1 MWKAIRICVLM
12 FILVTVAQGAWLA
25 RRDATN
31 WKDPVVV
38 ALYPINADGSERAE
52 QYVRGIDRERFQ
64 PMAEFMREQA
74 AVYGLALND
83 PIELRLAPRIDR
95 LPPQPPAG
103 GGAVSAIVWSLSFR
117 FWAWRHDTYT
127 GARANVRLFLLY
139 HDDRRS
145 PRLPHSTGLEKGLIG
160 LVNVFASDE
169 MAGTDRGKDFV
180 GIHHLGFWV
189 DDLPQTRKQL
199 EAHGGKYWM
208 GEVPQA
214 GNTFYE
220 VKYRDPLGIVLDITD
235 HGWGGASK
243 DGTSKEAAPALRHAD
258 LVADRSI
265 LEKA

>member
-74 AVYGLALND
+74 AVYGIALND
-83 PIELRLAPRIDR
+83 PIELRLAPRIDSR
-95 LPPQPPAG
+95 PPQPPADG
-103 GGAVSAIVWSLSFR
+103 GTVSAIVWSLSFR

-169 MAGTDRGKDFV
+169 MAGTNNV
-180 GIHHLGFWV
+180 VIVHEMLHTLGAT
-189 DDLPQTRKQL
+189 DKYDLATNQPLFPDGYAEPER
-199 EAHGGKYWM
+199 M
-208 GEVPQA
+208 PRVPQQFA
-214 GNTFYE
+214 E
-220 VKYRDPLGIVLDITD
+220 IM
-235 HGWGGASK
+235 GGRIPIS
-243 DGTSKEAAPALRHAD
+243 ALRAD
-258 LVADRSI
+258 QPAGLHQVVIGRLTAREI
-265 LEKA
+265 NWIAP

>member
-1 MWKAIRICVLM
+1 MSAGKLRHVALSVPDPWKA
-12 FILVTVAQGAWLA
+12 
-25 RRDATN
+25 
-31 WKDPVVV
+31 
-38 ALYPINADGSERAE
+38 
-52 QYVRGIDRERFQ
+52 
-64 PMAEFMREQA
+64 AEFYMNAFGMKKVGETDSSLA
-74 AVYGLALND
+74 IGVYVSDGIINMAL
-83 PIELRLAPRIDR
+83 LK
-95 LPPQPPAG
+95 
-103 GGAVSAIVWSLSFR
+103 
-117 FWAWRHDTYT
+117 Y
-127 GARANVRLFLLY
+127 
-139 HDDRRS
+139 
-145 PRLPHSTGLEKGLIG
+145 K
-160 LVNVFASDE
+160 SDE

-243 DGTSKEAAPALRHAD
+243 DGTNKEAAPALRHAD